1 MRKLGINDLQ
11 IKHCLMAASQDENVN
26 GHCFGIRKWI

>member
-1 MRKLGINDLQ
+1 
-11 IKHCLMAASQDENVN
+11 MAASQDENVN